1 MRAARFIFQ
10 IAGIYGVIVVAP
22 LFFLEKA
29 VDATTPPA
37 ITHPEYFYG
46 FAGVTLAWQVLFL
59 VVARDPV
66 RYRALMPVAMLEK
79 VTGIVFILLV
89 LLHRAPPTL
98 ALLGS
103 IDVCLG
109 IAFLIAYRQTA
120 PEPAAQAGLIQIAGK
135 HRA

>member
-1 MRAARFIFQ
+1 MRVARLIFQ
-10 IAGIYGVIVVAP
+10 IAGIYGLIVVAP
-22 LFFLEKA
+22 LFFLEGTI
-29 VDATTPPA
+29 DAAAPPA

-46 FAGVTLAWQVLFL
+46 FACVTLAWQVLFL

-79 VTGIVFILLV
+79 VSGMVFIVLV
-89 LLHRAPPTL
+89 LLHRSPMTML
-98 ALLGS
+98 FLGS

-120 PEPAAQAGLIQIAGK
+120 PGPIIQVA
-135 HRA
+135 HSSES